1 MLSIVQR
8 KMGKYSSPKDT
19 SRLMAT
25 GSIHM
30 FLKRWRVRMAINLDA
45 DKLYHKLTQAGD
57 DWAEKQAAYNV
68 LEDTKNAVLSK
79 LMLNS
84 KAPSVA
90 AKEIEAKAS
99 DEYTGHVE
107 KTQEA
112 MKAALKAKVNYEA
125 IKIWIDLKRTEAANE
140 RVLAKL

>member
-1 MLSIVQR
+1 MI
-8 KMGKYSSPKDT
+8 
-19 SRLMAT
+19 
-25 GSIHM
+25 
-30 FLKRWRVRMAINLDA
+30 DA
-45 DKLYHKLTQAGD
+45 NELYHKLTEAGN

-99 DEYTGHVE
+99 EEFTDHV
-107 KTQEA
+107 KSTQDA